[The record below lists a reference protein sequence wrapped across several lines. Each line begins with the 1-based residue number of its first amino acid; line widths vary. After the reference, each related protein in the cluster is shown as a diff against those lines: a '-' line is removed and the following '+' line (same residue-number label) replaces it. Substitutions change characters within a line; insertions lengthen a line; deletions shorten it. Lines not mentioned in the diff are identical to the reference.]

1 MWGLTCEEDRLVK
14 LMNTLIGCLWEEE
27 EDYTLWVN
35 ITDTN
40 AAGIC
45 LSYEDCLEDAFGP
58 INIEDRFII
67 ITPEIG
73 KELIRIHSKV
83 NQ

>member
-1 MWGLTCEEDRLVK
+1 
-14 LMNTLIGCLWEEE
+14 MNTLIGCLWEEE

-45 LSYEDCLEDAFGP
+45 LGRKDRLEDYP
-58 INIEDRFII
+58 EDPYLPVVIEDGYII